1 MRILSKIRII
11 LAFALLILGMM
22 TLHAKDYDD
31 KKLEYHKKA
40 IYYEIRAELEAGDLT
55 LEEAQRKW
63 QKAIKKLEKKE
74 GK

>member
-1 MRILSKIRII
+1 MRILSKIRLI

-31 KKLEYHKKA
+31 KKLEYQKKA
-40 IYYEIRAELEAGDLT
+40 VYYEIRAELVAGDIT

>member
-22 TLHAKDYDD
+22 TLQAKDNEATAKYM
-31 KKLEYHKKA
+31 
-40 IYYEIRAELEAGDLT
+40 IYLDIRAELEAGDLT
-55 LEEAQRKW
+55 LEEAQKKW
-63 QKAIKKLEKKE
+63 QKAITKLRKEE